1 MDKLNIDINAEQSM
15 EKTILE
21 TAEKLFLEKGFA
33 LTSTTE
39 IAKAVG
45 CNQALVHYYF
55 RTKENLFN
63 VIFEQKFKYFFQH
76 IFDLNNFNELSFI
89 EKLKKMIE
97 SHFDMVR
104 ANSKIPYLIINEFSR
119 KPDQIIELREKLK
132 FIPEDLFKQLNAE
145 LETEISAGRI
155 RKITFMDLILSI
167 LSLNISIF
175 LLMPIAS
182 EIFEMEENQKQM
194 VIEHRRAENVTIII
208 NSLRP

>member
-1 MDKLNIDINAEQSM
+1 MDISTEQNM

-45 CNQALVHYYF
+45 CNQALVHYYY

-63 VIFEQKFKYFFQH
+63 VIFEQRFKYFFQH

-119 KPDQIIELREKLK
+119 KPDQIKELREKLK
-132 FIPEDLFKQLNAE
+132 FFPEDLFKQLNTE
-145 LETEISAGRI
+145 LEAEIAAGRI
-155 RKITFMDLILSI
+155 RKITLLDLIFSI
-167 LSLNISIF
+167 VSLNVSLFI
-175 LLMPIAS
+175 LMPIAT
-182 EIFEMEENQKQM
+182 EIFNMDDTQKQM
-194 VIEHRRAENVTIII
+194 LIEHRRDENVTIII